1 MARINLLPWR
11 EELREQR
18 KQQFLVI
25 LGGVLLV
32 SGALVFLGGQYLNT
46 AIEHQG
52 ARNDFLRKEIVV
64 LDARIKEISELR
76 SRRQQLLE
84 RMKIIQDLQGNRPI
98 IGRVFDQLVRTLPDG
113 VYFTD
118 LKMTGKNIA
127 IAGAAESNNRVSN
140 LMRNMDASE
149 ADRPDPERGQGG
161 DPGRGGPG
169 QRVPT
174 DRAADAARRGRRQGE
189 AWGCARSQEMSL
201 ASSLESLRKIDV
213 NDLDLNNIGSWPAAV
228 KVIVCVLL
236 TAAVL
241 ALGYNFHLRDLQ
253 TQLEQQAAQE
263 ESLKQQF
270 ATKAFQAANLEA
282 YKAQMKE
289 MEESFGALLR
299 QLPSD
304 TEVPGLLE
312 DITRT
317 GLGSGLEFEEI
328 KLLPEVTQQ
337 FYIELPIQISVVGG
351 YHDLATFVSGVSSL
365 PRIVTLHDFEI
376 KPASPDNTSKLRMS
390 ILAKTYRYN
399 DKGLKK

>member
-1 MARINLLPWR
+1 M
-11 EELREQR
+11 
-18 KQQFLVI
+18 
-25 LGGVLLV
+25 G
-32 SGALVFLGGQYLNT
+32 
-46 AIEHQG
+46 
-52 ARNDFLRKEIVV
+52 LRKEP
-64 LDARIKEISELR
+64 R
-76 SRRQQLLE
+76 
-84 RMKIIQDLQGNRPI
+84 N
-98 IGRVFDQLVRTLPDG
+98 
-113 VYFTD
+113 
-118 LKMTGKNIA
+118 
-127 IAGAAESNNRVSN
+127 ES
-140 LMRNMDASE
+140 
-149 ADRPDPERGQGG
+149 GQF
-161 DPGRGGPG
+161 
-169 QRVPT
+169 
-174 DRAADAARRGRRQGE
+174 
-189 AWGCARSQEMSL
+189 
-201 ASSLESLRKIDV
+201 LESLRKIDV

-328 KLLPEVTQQ
+328 KLL
-337 FYIELPIQISVVGG
+337 LKSLSSSISSCRSRSAWSA
-351 YHDLATFVSGVSSL
+351 ATTTWRPSSAACPACRGSL
-365 PRIVTLHDFEI
+365 PCM
-376 KPASPDNTSKLRMS
+376 TSRSSRLRPITPRS
-390 ILAKTYRYN
+390 CA
-399 DKGLKK
+399 